1 MDPVPDMNSSTEAD
15 ATDGLPPEQRLL
27 AMISVGIAVCMA
39 VLDGSIANVAL
50 PTIAQ
55 QMHATPASAIW
66 VVNAYQLAVTVSLLP
81 LAMLGDI
88 YGHRRIYSWGLLLYT
103 LASIGCAV
111 STNMPELV
119 TGRVLQGFGGAG
131 IMSVNGALIR
141 FIFPRA
147 QLGRGIGYNVLVVA
161 GSSAAGPSAAAAI
174 LAVATWPWLFAIQ
187 VPFGIVALLMSL
199 RFLPRSPLSRHRFD
213 VVSALLN
220 AATLGLFIIGL
231 DGIGHGERL
240 PLVLVELVGSV
251 VVGVVFVRRQ
261 LGMQPPM
268 LPVDLLMQRPIF
280 ALSAATATCAH
291 GAVVIALVV
300 LPFYFQYAGG
310 LSAIQIGVLMTPWP
324 AAVVVMAPI
333 AGRLADRHSAGI
345 LGGLGLLA
353 MTVGMLLVA
362 LMPAT
367 AAWPDVAWRL
377 VLCGAGFGLFQ
388 SPNNR
393 ILIGSAPADRA
404 GAGSGML
411 STSRLVGQTTGSA
424 IVAMVLGLTH
434 EAAVPNGSMPLV
446 SAGAIVSATHIAMGI
461 ATCASALAMGL
472 SWMRVVRR

>member
-1 MDPVPDMNSSTEAD
+1 MNTATPPD
-15 ATDGLPPEQRLL
+15 ATDGLPPDRRWL
-27 AMISVGIAVCMA
+27 AMLAVGIAVGMA

-50 PTIAQ
+50 PTIAR

-66 VVNAYQLAVTVSLLP
+66 VVNSYQLAVTVSLLP
-81 LAMLGDI
+81 LASLGDI
-88 YGHRRIYSWGLLLYT
+88 HGHRRVYCWGVLLYT
-103 LASIGCAV
+103 LASVGCAW
-111 STNMPELV
+111 STSLPELV

-161 GSSAAGPSAAAAI
+161 ASSAAGPSAAAAI
-174 LAVATWPWLFAIQ
+174 MAVSSWPWLFAIQ
-187 VPFGIVALLMSL
+187 VPFGVVALAMSV
-199 RFLPRSPLSRHRFD
+199 RFLPLSPPSRHTFD
-213 VVSALLN
+213 VLSAVMN
-220 AATLGLFIIGL
+220 AATLGLFIVGL

-240 PLVLVELVGSV
+240 PLVVAELLASVAVGF
-251 VVGVVFVRRQ
+251 VFVRRQ
-261 LGMQPPM
+261 LHLRPPM

-280 ALSAATATCAH
+280 ALSVATSVCTFAAAII
-291 GAVVIALVV
+291 GLVV
-300 LPFYFQYAGG
+300 LPFYFQYVGG
-310 LSAIQIGVLMTPWP
+310 LSAIRIGLVMTPWP

-333 AGRLADRHSAGI
+333 AGRLADRFSAGV
-345 LGGLGLLA
+345 LGGLGLMVMAL
-353 MTVGMLLVA
+353 GLLMVT

-367 AAWPDVAWRL
+367 AAWPDIAWRL

-393 ILIGSAPADRA
+393 LLLGSAPPDRA

-411 STSRLVGQTTGSA
+411 STARLVGQTTGSA

-434 EAAVPNGSMPLV
+434 GGPD
-446 SAGAIVSATHIAMGI
+446 AIVSATHIAMGI
-461 ATCASALAMGL
+461 ATASAVLAMGL
-472 SWMRVVRR
+472 SWMRVIPRDKTTQSRGRSSA